1 MLGDMIGKMARM
13 LGCWTPPTHTAC
25 SNVIL
30 VDMEGV
36 VQAVMVTGKGGLG
49 VGEVGDVLDLVRDSF
64 TGDVE
69 TEDNDSFE

>member
-1 MLGDMIGKMARM
+1 MF
-13 LGCWTPPTHTAC
+13 
-25 SNVIL
+25 L